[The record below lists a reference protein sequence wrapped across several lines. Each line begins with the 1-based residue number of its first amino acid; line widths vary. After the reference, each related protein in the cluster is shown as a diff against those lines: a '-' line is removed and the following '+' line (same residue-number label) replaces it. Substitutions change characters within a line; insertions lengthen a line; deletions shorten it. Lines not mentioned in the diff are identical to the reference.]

1 MATLAAVDES
11 GTRRPS
17 ARRLTAVLPLV
28 LGYMAILVPT
38 VIVLGRQSWNQESGA
53 HGPIVL
59 AAGAWLL
66 WRGLGAARD
75 LVRPGA
81 LWLSLTLL
89 AASLAVYIFGRVFG
103 FLSFEGAGLYGAG
116 VALLYSV
123 IGEAAL
129 RQNWFPVAYL
139 AFLVPP
145 PGSLLDKV
153 TGPLKQFVSSAAIGV
168 LSMFGLPVSRQGVTI
183 DVAQYRLLVEDA
195 CSGLN
200 SIIGLSAVS
209 LLYIYL
215 LRGTTWRYAA
225 FLAACTVPIAVL
237 GNIVRIMTLIL
248 LTYFFGDAVAQGFLH
263 FTAGLFLFAI
273 DLLLVF
279 ALDSFFWRVAPKS
292 WRLA

>member
-1 MATLAAVDES
+1 MATLAATDE
-11 GTRRPS
+11 TDAPRPG
-17 ARRLTAVLPLV
+17 ARRLMPMLPMLA
-28 LGYMAILVPT
+28 GYAALLIPT
-38 VIVLGRQSWNQESGA
+38 MIVLGRQSWNQESGA

-59 AAGAWLL
+59 AAGVWLL
-66 WRGLGAARD
+66 WRGLSAARD

-81 LWLSLTLL
+81 LWLSLTML
-89 AASLAVYIFGRVFG
+89 AASLVLYVVGRVFG
-103 FLSFEGAGLYGAG
+103 FLSFEAAGLYGAG

-123 IGEAAL
+123 IGGAAL
-129 RQNWFPVAYL
+129 RQLWFPVAYL

-145 PGSLLDKV
+145 PGSLLDRV
-153 TGPLKQFVSSAAIGV
+153 TGPLKQFVSSAAINV
-168 LSMFGLPVSRQGVTI
+168 LSLFGLPVSRQGVTI

-215 LRGTTWRYAA
+215 LRGATWRYAA
-225 FLAACTVPIAVL
+225 FLAVCTVPIAVL